1 MPTPTEQT
9 LTAAEAR
16 LDACVAAHTALLT
29 NLERLG
35 MLPIPAAETAL
46 DDVHDLIAIVGA
58 KLTRAWA
65 AIDEAIEPIRAA
77 NDAAEHEAWIVSQEA
92 A

>member
-1 MPTPTEQT
+1 MSTTATEPM
-9 LTAAEAR
+9 LTAVEAR
-16 LDACVAAHTALLT
+16 LDACIAAHTALRT

-35 MLPIPAAETAL
+35 LLPIPAAEAAL
-46 DDVHDLIAIVGA
+46 DDVYDLLAIVGS

-65 AIDEAIEPIRAA
+65 LVDDAIEPIRAA
-77 NDAAEHEAWIVSQEA
+77 NDAAEHAAWLAREA